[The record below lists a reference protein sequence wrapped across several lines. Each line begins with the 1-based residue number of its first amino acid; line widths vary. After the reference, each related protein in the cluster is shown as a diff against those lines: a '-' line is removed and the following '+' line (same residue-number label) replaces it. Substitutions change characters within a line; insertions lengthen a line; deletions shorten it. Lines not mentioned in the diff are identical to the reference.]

1 MKLGIRSKLFLV
13 SLGLIAASFAAAD
26 AYLTTALDADLTDR
40 VQADLFVRLRL
51 MEREAS
57 GLGAPLAERAA
68 WDRLAHDLG
77 KRAESRVT
85 LIRRDGL
92 VLGDSELSLP
102 ELERVESHANR
113 PEVVQALAH
122 GRGTSTRWSDTL
134 KRRML
139 YAAVP
144 FSQNGEVAGTVRAAM
159 PLTAVDEAVGHA
171 RRLVFAATGVALG
184 LALLLTSLA
193 SHWMSKTVR
202 ALTATARRMADGDL
216 GARVG
221 TSGGDEIAQL
231 GHALDQLASG
241 LQAALGSLRTE
252 RDLMGRVLQNMREG
266 VLLVN
271 GDGRVALTNPALREM
286 LLLGADAVGRTP
298 LEVIRNAALKEILE
312 DAAAS
317 AEPITSEL
325 ELGDVKPRRL
335 LVHAAALEG
344 DAGSTLVVFV
354 DVTDL
359 RRLETL
365 RRDFVANASHE
376 LRTPVAS
383 LRSAAETL
391 RRAIEAQPEAAGEF
405 VAMIERNTERL
416 HRLIEDLLD
425 LSRIESREFKLRPEP
440 VPVAQVVRPMLSF
453 FQERA
458 NAKQMRLS
466 AAIAEESLTVRTDR
480 RAFEQVLTNLVDNAV
495 KYGSAGASVV
505 VRAAAEGSALRVSV
519 EDTGPGIEAKHLPRL
534 FERFYRVD
542 AGRSRDLGGT
552 GLGLSIVKHL
562 VEAMGG
568 SASVQSAVGKGTTFT
583 VLLPQVKDQGGAK
596 LS

>member
-1 MKLGIRSKLFLV
+1 MRLGIRAKLFLV
-13 SLGLIAASFAAAD
+13 SLGLIGASFAAAD
-26 AYLTTALDADLTDR
+26 ATLTAELDADLTER
-40 VQADLFVRLRL
+40 VKGDLVVRLRL
-51 MEREAS
+51 MERDAAE
-57 GLGAPLAERAA
+57 LGAALDDRAA
-68 WDRLAHDLG
+68 WDRLADDLG
-77 KRAESRVT
+77 QRSQSRVT

-92 VLGDSELSLP
+92 VLGDSELDFAA
-102 ELERVESHANR
+102 LEQVENHANR
-113 PEVVQALAH
+113 PEVVEALAN
-122 GRGTSTRWSDTL
+122 GLGTSTRWSDTL

-144 FSQNGEVAGTVRAAM
+144 FSRGGSGVAGTVRAAM
-159 PLTAVDEAVGHA
+159 PLTAVDEAISHGH
-171 RRLVFAATGVALG
+171 RLVLVATGLALV

-202 ALTATARRMADGDL
+202 ALTGTARRMADGDL

-221 TSGGDEIAQL
+221 AEGDDEIAQL
-231 GHALDQLASG
+231 GRALDQLASG
-241 LQAALGSLRTE
+241 LQEALGSLRTE

-266 VLLVN
+266 ILLVD

-286 LLLGADAVGRTP
+286 LLLSADAVGKTP
-298 LEVIRNAALKEILE
+298 LEVIRNAALKQILE
-312 DAAAS
+312 DAATAP
-317 AEPITSEL
+317 EPISSEL

-335 LVHAAALEG
+335 LVHAAALAG
-344 DAGSTLVVFV
+344 DAGSILVVFV

-391 RRAIEAQPEAAGEF
+391 RRALEAQPEAASEF

-425 LSRIESREFKLRPEP
+425 LSRIESREFKLRQEP
-440 VPVAQVVRPMLSF
+440 VQVAQVVRPMLTF

-458 NAKQMRLS
+458 SAKQMRLS
-466 AAIAEESLTVRTDR
+466 TAIAEESLTVQTDR
-480 RAFEQVLTNLVDNAV
+480 RALEQVLTNLVDNAV
-495 KYGSAGASVV
+495 KYCSPGASVV

-519 EDTGPGIEAKHLPRL
+519 EDSGPGIEGKHLSRL

-568 SASVQSAVGKGTTFT
+568 SVSVQSAVGKGTTFI
-583 VLLPQVKDQGGAK
+583 VLLPQVEGAR
-596 LS
+596 